1 MMANFSIH
9 TNSDNSVIVEFSDDI
24 SIELTRYILSAKE
37 IVERNRISGF
47 IQAVPAYNSL
57 LVIIEP
63 SRFSASRVI
72 EKLETLLRNIEP
84 LSLKHSKKHI
94 VPVCYH
100 TSLAPDLEQVAKH
113 NGLTAE
119 EVIEVHTRGEYPVYM
134 LGFLP
139 GFLYL
144 GGLDTTIHSPRRND
158 PRPKVEA
165 GSVGIGGDQT
175 GIYPIDSPGGWNI
188 IGKTPIPL
196 LDITRKDHPA
206 IAKPLDTIQFKAI
219 SLEEFKQY
227 EH

>member
-1 MMANFSIH
+1 MANFSIH

-24 SIELTRYILSAKE
+24 SIELTRYILSAKDIIE
-37 IVERNRISGF
+37 QSDISGF
-47 IQAVPAYNSL
+47 IEAVPAYNSL

-63 SRFSASRVI
+63 SDFSADPVI
-72 EKLETLLRNIEP
+72 KNLESLLRDVEP
-84 LSLKHSKKHI
+84 LSLTNSQKHI
-94 VPVCYH
+94 IPVCYH

-113 NGLTAE
+113 NGLTVE
-119 EVIEVHTRGEYPVYM
+119 KVIEVHTGGEYPVYM

-144 GGLDTTIHSPRRND
+144 GGLDTRIHCPRRND
-158 PRPKVEA
+158 PRPKIEA

-196 LDITRKDHPA
+196 LDITRKNHPA
-206 IAKPLDTIQFKAI
+206 VAKPLDTIQFKTI

>member
-1 MMANFSIH
+1 MPNFSIH

-24 SIELTRYILSAKE
+24 SIELTRYILSAKDIIE
-37 IVERNRISGF
+37 QSDISGF
-47 IQAVPAYNSL
+47 IEAVPAYNSL

-63 SRFSASRVI
+63 SHFSADRVI
-72 EKLETLLRNIEP
+72 KKLESLLRDVEP
-84 LSLKHSKKHI
+84 LSLTNSQKHI
-94 VPVCYH
+94 IPVCYH

-113 NGLTAE
+113 NGLTVE
-119 EVIEVHTRGEYPVYM
+119 KVIEVHTGGEYPVYM

-144 GGLDTTIHSPRRND
+144 GGLDKKIHCPRRDD
-158 PRPKVEA
+158 PRSRIEA

-175 GIYPIDSPGGWNI
+175 GIYPINSPGGWHI
-188 IGKTPIPL
+188 IGKTPIAL
-196 LDITRKDHPA
+196 LDISKSVPA

>member
-1 MMANFSIH
+1 MPNFSIH

-24 SIELTRYILSAKE
+24 SIELTRYILSAKDIIE
-37 IVERNRISGF
+37 QSDISGF
-47 IQAVPAYNSL
+47 IEAVPAYNSL

-63 SRFSASRVI
+63 SHFSADRVI
-72 EKLETLLRNIEP
+72 KKLESLLRDVEP
-84 LSLKHSKKHI
+84 LSLTNSQKHI
-94 VPVCYH
+94 IPVCYH

-113 NGLTAE
+113 NGLTVE
-119 EVIEVHTRGEYPVYM
+119 KVIEVHTGGEYPVYM

-144 GGLDTTIHSPRRND
+144 GGLDTRIHCPRRND
-158 PRPKVEA
+158 PRPKIEA

-196 LDITRKDHPA
+196 LDITRKNHPA
-206 IAKPLDTIQFKAI
+206 VAKPLDTIQFKTI

>member
-1 MMANFSIH
+1 MPNFSIH
-9 TNSDNSVIVEFSDDI
+9 INSDNSVIVEFSDDI
-24 SIELTRYILSAKE
+24 SIELTRYILSAKDIIE
-37 IVERNRISGF
+37 QSDISGF
-47 IQAVPAYNSL
+47 IEAVPAYNSL

-63 SRFSASRVI
+63 SHFSADRVI
-72 EKLETLLRNIEP
+72 KKLESLLRDVEP
-84 LSLKHSKKHI
+84 LSLTNSQKHI
-94 VPVCYH
+94 IPVCYH

-113 NGLTAE
+113 NGLTVE
-119 EVIEVHTRGEYPVYM
+119 KVIEVHTGGEYPVYM

-144 GGLDTTIHSPRRND
+144 GGLDKKIHCPRRDD
-158 PRPKVEA
+158 PRSRIEA

-175 GIYPIDSPGGWNI
+175 GIYPINSPGGWHI
-188 IGKTPIPL
+188 IGKTPIAL
-196 LDITRKDHPA
+196 LDISKSVPA

>member
-1 MMANFSIH
+1 MPNFSIH

-24 SIELTRYILSAKE
+24 SIELTRYILSAKDIIE
-37 IVERNRISGF
+37 QSDISGF
-47 IQAVPAYNSL
+47 IEAVPAYNSL
-57 LVIIEP
+57 LVVIEP
-63 SRFSASRVI
+63 SHFSADRVI
-72 EKLETLLRNIEP
+72 KKLESLLRDVEP
-84 LSLKHSKKHI
+84 LSLTNSQKHI
-94 VPVCYH
+94 IPVCYH

-113 NGLTAE
+113 NGLTVE
-119 EVIEVHTRGEYPVYM
+119 KVIEVHTGGEYPVYM

-144 GGLDTTIHSPRRND
+144 GGLDKKIHCPRRDD
-158 PRPKVEA
+158 PRSRIEA

-175 GIYPIDSPGGWNI
+175 GIYPINSPGGWHI
-188 IGKTPIPL
+188 IGKTPIAL
-196 LDITRKDHPA
+196 LDISKSVPA

>member
-1 MMANFSIH
+1 MPNFSIH

-24 SIELTRYILSAKE
+24 SIELTRYILSAKDIIE
-37 IVERNRISGF
+37 QSDISGF
-47 IQAVPAYNSL
+47 IEAVPAYNSL

-63 SRFSASRVI
+63 SHFSADRVI
-72 EKLETLLRNIEP
+72 KKLESLLRDVEP
-84 LSLKHSKKHI
+84 LSLTNSQKHI
-94 VPVCYH
+94 IPVCYH

-113 NGLTAE
+113 NGLTVE
-119 EVIEVHTRGEYPVYM
+119 KVIEVHTGGEFPVYM

-144 GGLDTTIHSPRRND
+144 GGLDKKIHCPRRD
-158 PRPKVEA
+158 APRLRIEA

-175 GIYPIDSPGGWNI
+175 GIYPINSPGGWHI
-188 IGKTPIPL
+188 IGKTPIAL
-196 LDITRKDHPA
+196 LDISKSVPA

>member
-1 MMANFSIH
+1 MPNFSIH

-24 SIELTRYILSAKE
+24 SIELTRYILSAKDIIE
-37 IVERNRISGF
+37 QSDISGF
-47 IQAVPAYNSL
+47 IEAVPAYNSL

-63 SRFSASRVI
+63 SHFSADRVI
-72 EKLETLLRNIEP
+72 KKLESLLRDVEP
-84 LSLKHSKKHI
+84 LSLTNSQKHI
-94 VPVCYH
+94 IPVCYH

-113 NGLTAE
+113 NGLTVE
-119 EVIEVHTRGEYPVYM
+119 KVIEVHTGGEYPVYM

-144 GGLDTTIHSPRRND
+144 GGLDTRIHCPRRND
-158 PRPKVEA
+158 PRPKIEA

-175 GIYPIDSPGGWNI
+175 GIYPINSPGGWHI
-188 IGKTPIPL
+188 IGKTPIAL
-196 LDITRKDHPA
+196 LDISKSVPA

>member
-1 MMANFSIH
+1 MPNFSIH

-24 SIELTRYILSAKE
+24 SIELTRYILSAKDIIE
-37 IVERNRISGF
+37 QSDISGF
-47 IQAVPAYNSL
+47 IEAVPAYNSL

-63 SRFSASRVI
+63 SDFSADPVI
-72 EKLETLLRNIEP
+72 KNLESLLRDVEP
-84 LSLKHSKKHI
+84 LSLTNSQKHI
-94 VPVCYH
+94 IPVCYH

-113 NGLTAE
+113 NGLTVE
-119 EVIEVHTRGEYPVYM
+119 KVIEVHTGGEYPVYM

-144 GGLDTTIHSPRRND
+144 GGLDKKIHCPRRDD
-158 PRPKVEA
+158 PRSRIEA

-175 GIYPIDSPGGWNI
+175 GIYPINSPGGWHI
-188 IGKTPIPL
+188 IGKTPIAL
-196 LDITRKDHPA
+196 LDISKSVPA